1 MAPWWLRSGN
11 DEASY
16 EDEAPGTGDDAVA
29 TTAVP
34 LAAEDFA
41 RRSEAAR
48 DEPAIEEPDPET
60 GAEAEEPA
68 PKRRRRKRRRRSRK
82 GAPTDG
88 AARDVIPA
96 GEYAEVPIPAVAT
109 AIPAV
114 ATAAPFLPEPAPAI
128 EMDAVPSL
136 EVLRSLVYPLPER
149 SAPITDER
157 KIAIFCDFENI
168 ALGVR
173 DSKIKKL
180 DVNLILKRL
189 LEKGKIIV
197 KKAYADWE
205 RYSDY
210 KKPFHEAA
218 IELID
223 IPQKYYSGK
232 NSADIKMVVDAM
244 DLCYSKE
251 HLDTF
256 VLISGDSDFSPLV
269 SKLKENDK
277 YVIGVGV
284 KNSSSSLLIDNCD
297 EFIYYED
304 LWRDVQRAERLD
316 NLSPKEAEVF
326 DLMLDAMFALNR
338 ENKDVL
344 WGSMIKQTMQRKR
357 PSFNEGYYGYRTFS
371 ELLEDAQRKNIVRLK
386 RDQRSGNYVVT
397 GLAKSR

>member
-1 MAPWWLRSGN
+1 M
-11 DEASY
+11 
-16 EDEAPGTGDDAVA
+16 
-29 TTAVP
+29 
-34 LAAEDFA
+34 
-41 RRSEAAR
+41 
-48 DEPAIEEPDPET
+48 
-60 GAEAEEPA
+60 
-68 PKRRRRKRRRRSRK
+68 
-82 GAPTDG
+82 
-88 AARDVIPA
+88 
-96 GEYAEVPIPAVAT
+96 
-109 AIPAV
+109 
-114 ATAAPFLPEPAPAI
+114 
-128 EMDAVPSL
+128 PSL
-136 EVLRSLVYPLPER
+136 DLLRGLAFPLPER
-149 SAPITDER
+149 PASISDER
-157 KIAIFCDFENI
+157 KIAVFCDFENI

-173 DSKIKKL
+173 GSETKL
-180 DVNLILKRL
+180 DVNLILERL

-205 RYSDY
+205 RYSEY

-256 VLISGDSDFSPLV
+256 VLVSGDSDFSPLV

-304 LWRDVQRAERLD
+304 IWRDVQRAARLD
-316 NLSPKEAEVF
+316 NLSEKDAEVF
-326 DLMLDAMFALNR
+326 GLLLDAMFALDR

-344 WGSMIKQTMQRKR
+344 WGSMIKQTMKRKR

-371 ELLEDAQRKNIVRLK
+371 ELLEDAQRKKIIRLK
-386 RDQRSGNYVVT
+386 RDQRSGNYVVA
-397 GLAKSR
+397 GLAKQR